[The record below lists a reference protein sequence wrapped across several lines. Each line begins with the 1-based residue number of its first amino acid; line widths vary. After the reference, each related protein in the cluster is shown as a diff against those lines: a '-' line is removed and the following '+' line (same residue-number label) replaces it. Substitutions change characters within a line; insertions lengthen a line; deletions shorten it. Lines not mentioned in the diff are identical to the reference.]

1 MAAARVQ
8 REAPRLLIFCK
19 LTVVYVLVASLL
31 LRGSLALLSYN
42 RQQLLDIGL
51 QQSHIVVA
59 DHLIPSEITRT
70 PGTNAA
76 ARPAGRAPRPARAR
90 KHKRGARGGV
100 RKRLKLNAS
109 PAGAPQPIPR
119 QCALSGE

>member
-1 MAAARVQ
+1 MMAVARVQ

-59 DHLIPSEITRT
+59 DHLIPSEISHTRD
-70 PGTNAA
+70 
-76 ARPAGRAPRPARAR
+76 
-90 KHKRGARGGV
+90 
-100 RKRLKLNAS
+100 
-109 PAGAPQPIPR
+109 
-119 QCALSGE
+119 